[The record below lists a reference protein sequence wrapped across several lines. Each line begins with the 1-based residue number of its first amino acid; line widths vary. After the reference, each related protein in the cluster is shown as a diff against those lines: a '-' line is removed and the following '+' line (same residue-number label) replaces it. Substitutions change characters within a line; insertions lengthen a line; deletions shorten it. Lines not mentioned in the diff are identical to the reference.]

1 MITSAAQLSS
11 RFTPMPTGLHLGFCV
26 FATIIFLIIF
36 LRRKTVSSL
45 IWMLICD
52 TTAILQFYY
61 DPKTALAVGICE
73 LIMFVVLFFVSAR
86 EKKEQK
92 KRAAELESK
101 KALEAVEAE
110 KADSDDLLDIEKLIK
125 SERSKLVDDSTTDII
140 GNAFEDDKP

>member
-45 IWMLICD
+45 IWLLICD

-101 KALEAVEAE
+101 KALEAVGAE
-110 KADSDDLLDIEKLIK
+110 KADSDELLDIEKLIK